1 VLLRIL
7 LYKKNGR
14 NFEWLRPKESK
25 KVDGSLDGSSASS
38 RKFDGAARFKS
49 KFQPFWSKKW
59 PCIIAVPRSPT
70 EFRCTVCDKVC
81 SCAHQGESDVT
92 RHIQGEKHQ
101 KNVRARTNAAPLS
114 SFGFISTSD
123 PLKDKVRH

>member
-1 VLLRIL
+1 MAETSSNCGR
-7 LYKKNGR
+7 KKA
-14 NFEWLRPKESK
+14 KD
-25 KVDGSLDGSSASS
+25 DGSLDGSSASS
-38 RKFDGAARFKS
+38 RVNLTVLRDSSQNFSHSG
-49 KFQPFWSKKW
+49 QKKW

-123 PLKDKVRH
+123 PLKDKVIH

>member
-1 VLLRIL
+1 MAETSSDCGR
-7 LYKKNGR
+7 KKA
-14 NFEWLRPKESK
+14 

-49 KFQPFWSKKW
+49 KFQPSWSKKW

-70 EFRCTVCDKVC
+70 EFRCMVCDKVC

-101 KNVRARTNAAPLS
+101 KNVRARTNAAPVK
-114 SFGFISTSD
+114 FIWVYFYLGSTE
-123 PLKDKVRH
+123 R

>member
-1 VLLRIL
+1 MAETSSDFGR
-7 LYKKNGR
+7 KKA
-14 NFEWLRPKESK
+14 
-25 KVDGSLDGSSASS
+25 KVDGSLDGSSASL

-49 KFQPFWSKKW
+49 KFQPSRSKKW
-59 PCIIAVPRSPT
+59 ACIIAVPRSPT